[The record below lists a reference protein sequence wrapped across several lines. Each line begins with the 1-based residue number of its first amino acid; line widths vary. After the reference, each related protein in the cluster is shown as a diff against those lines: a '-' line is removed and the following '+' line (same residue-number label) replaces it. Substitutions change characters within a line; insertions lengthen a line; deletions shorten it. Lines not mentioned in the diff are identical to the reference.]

1 MSSLILTAVQ
11 SVADERMTGVR
22 HMYPDLMRPA
32 RLQPKFDQRVSAALR
47 PGNLE
52 PFQYLVMRYRRIS
65 VLHDPATH
73 IVGIRPADGLIDRS
87 PFLRYH
93 PVENR
98 QIRLLHFIQ
107 LHLFHH
113 RILAVRIFRDHQKAA
128 GVHIQAVDKTDFKR
142 TAVLLHIA
150 HETVG
155 NGPDRMPFCR
165 MRHDSGLFIDD
176 QHVLIFI
183 DGVDRNILRQ
193 KGTSLLRQFR
203 LN

>member
-1 MSSLILTAVQ
+1 MERLPADEFPILTAVQ
-11 SVADERMTGVR
+11 SVADERMTSVR

-52 PFQYLVMRYRRIS
+52 PFQYLVMLLQKVPSTMTGDAYRR
-65 VLHDPATH
+65 DPA
-73 IVGIRPADGLIDRS
+73 ADGLIDRS

-142 TAVLLHIA
+142 TARVA
-150 HETVG
+150 
-155 NGPDRMPFCR
+155 PY
-165 MRHDSGLFIDD
+165 SA
-176 QHVLIFI
+176 
-183 DGVDRNILRQ
+183 
-193 KGTSLLRQFR
+193 
-203 LN
+203 